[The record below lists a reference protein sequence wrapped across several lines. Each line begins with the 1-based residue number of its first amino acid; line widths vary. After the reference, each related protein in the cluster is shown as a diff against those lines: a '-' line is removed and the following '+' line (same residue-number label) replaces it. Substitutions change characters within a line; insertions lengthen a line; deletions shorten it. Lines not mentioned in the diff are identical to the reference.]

1 MPGARQ
7 RRAAFLDSL
16 SDKRHPKVGKH
27 IAMSC
32 ATEAV
37 RVSLP
42 SKSGAT
48 DGVGIVNTKDERAEL
63 VPRSEILLRER
74 GSENGESSSATC
86 MPKKLTSLTSANL
99 RPKRN
104 YDRVVERERR
114 DDDLKKMKSQKRRD
128 GGE

>member
-1 MPGARQ
+1 
-7 RRAAFLDSL
+7 
-16 SDKRHPKVGKH
+16 
-27 IAMSC
+27 MSC

-48 DGVGIVNTKDERAEL
+48 DGAEIVNTKDERAEL
-63 VPRSEILLRER
+63 VPRSEILPSERE
-74 GSENGESSSATC
+74 SENEESSSATC

-114 DDDLKKMKSQKRRD
+114 DDDLEKMKSQKRRD
-128 GGE
+128 GGK